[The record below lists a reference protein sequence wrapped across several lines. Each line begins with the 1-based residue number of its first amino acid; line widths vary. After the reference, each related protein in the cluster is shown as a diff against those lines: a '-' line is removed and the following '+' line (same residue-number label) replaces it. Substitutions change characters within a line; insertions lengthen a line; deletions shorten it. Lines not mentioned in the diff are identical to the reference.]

1 MSNITKIQTILDNTA
16 IKQEFL
22 GYIADVEFNDESVY
36 NTVLVLLTEINN
48 KFKTLNNIKEFVR
61 LLKASIESILV
72 KESISLKTYIDFC
85 KTYEIDCI
93 LTDARVISP
102 KSIQS
107 VFSQKIQKANRLE
120 DIQFEIYQQNDELKT
135 INHMLKNKKFNY
147 TVLSNK
153 ERDIISK
160 DNLFTPNEIEE
171 YLNGKVVNQNRK
183 ETIEFYFN
191 LIQKR

>member
-1 MSNITKIQTILDNTA
+1 MSNITKIPTVLDNAA

-22 GYIADVEFNDESVY
+22 GYIADVEFNDASVY

-48 KFKTLNNIKEFVR
+48 KFKTLNNVKEFVR

-72 KESISLKTYIDFC
+72 KESISLKKYIDFCKTYIDFC

-93 LTDARVISP
+93 LTDARVMST

-135 INHMLKNKKFNY
+135 LNHMLKNKKFNY

-160 DNLFTPNEIEE
+160 DNLFTPNEIED
-171 YLNGKVVNQNRK
+171 
-183 ETIEFYFN
+183 I
-191 LIQKR
+191 